1 MSVPQH
7 FAWFLSRGFGPQAWG
22 QPAWEWDR
30 SWTTSDLYRRGAQEL
45 EQAGFDLVI
54 VEDALSLGSASTLDL
69 RVRRAYGGPKHD
81 PLLLAPSLFD
91 ATRHLGVAPTVNPM
105 AYSPYQAARQFAT
118 LQHLGEGRLGLNV
131 VTDVGSSRHFG
142 LDPLPH
148 DGAYDRAHEWLNSIR
163 ELWRSWDDG
172 ALVQDEATGRFADG
186 DRLRPVQHRGRH
198 YSFDGPLN
206 ARPFDSGEPVIV
218 SPGGSPRGIDFAG
231 AQSDVQLALAPL
243 DTAAVRAYRE
253 RARAAATAHGRN
265 PDELTVL
272 FVMKPV
278 VVASREEAERVVAAS
293 AHPDEES
300 LLTIAAGQS
309 SDLETDLTALD
320 LDRPVDPSVFG
331 EHVSRGS
338 IAGLYGKAGPDA
350 PLREL
355 LTAKARLGL
364 IADRSGFVGTA
375 EEVADF
381 IQELGEDADNDG
393 LAFSGDFHPTTLHRM
408 LDELVPILRRRGIL
422 RRGYPGGG
430 LRGSLAEFSTTSTR
444 AAAIPET

>member
-1 MSVPQH
+1 MSDPQH

-22 QPAWEWDR
+22 QPIWDWDR
-30 SWTTSDLYRRGAQEL
+30 SWTGPELYRQSAREL

-54 VEDALSLGSASTLDL
+54 IEDALSLGNASTLDL

-81 PLLLAPSLFD
+81 PMLLAPYLFE

-105 AYSPYQAARQFAT
+105 AYSPYQAARQFAS
-118 LQHLGEGRLGLNV
+118 LQHLSGGRLGLNV

-142 LDPLPH
+142 LDPVPH
-148 DGAYDRAHEWLNSIR
+148 DVAYDRAHEWLDSIR

-172 ALVQDEATGRFADG
+172 ALIQDPSTGRFADG
-186 DRLRPVQHRGRH
+186 TLLRPVQHRGMH
-198 YSFDGPLN
+198 YRFDGPLN
-206 ARPFDSGEPVIV
+206 ALPFDGAEPVIV

-231 AQSDVQLALAPL
+231 AQSEIQLALASL
-243 DTAAVRAYRE
+243 DTGTVRAYRE
-253 RARAAATAHGRN
+253 RARAAAAAHGRD
-265 PDELTVL
+265 PDDLTVL
-272 FVMKPV
+272 FVFKPI
-278 VVASREEAERVVAAS
+278 VVASRDEAERLVAAS
-293 AHPDEES
+293 AHPDDET
-300 LLTIAAGQS
+300 LLAVAAAQS

-338 IAGLYGKAGPDA
+338 IAGLYGGAEADA
-350 PLREL
+350 PLRAL

-364 IADRSGFVGTA
+364 IADRRGVVGTA

-381 IQELGEDADNDG
+381 IQELGDDAANDG
-393 LAFSGDFHPTTLHRM
+393 IAFSGDFHPVTLHRM

-422 RRGYPGGG
+422 RRDHPGGG
-430 LRGSLAEFSTTSTR
+430 LRGSLAGF
-444 AAAIPET
+444 